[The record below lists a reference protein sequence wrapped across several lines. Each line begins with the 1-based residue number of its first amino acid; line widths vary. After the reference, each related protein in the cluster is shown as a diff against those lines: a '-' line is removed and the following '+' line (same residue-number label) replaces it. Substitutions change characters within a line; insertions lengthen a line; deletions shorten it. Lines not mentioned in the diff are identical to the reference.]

1 MVQFERVHQPSLVE
15 RVASDLRE
23 AIVSGQLRPGDK
35 ISDARVAAD
44 MGVSRAPV
52 REAIRRLAAQGLV
65 REEPRRGA
73 FVASLSRTSIA
84 EIYDCR
90 RALEG
95 IAARRVAEDSE
106 AAVRELRAVIVEMRK
121 ISRRSN
127 QDEMAG
133 IDQHFHS
140 RLCDLAQNA
149 SLSRLYAQISDQM
162 RLILTVNNVAHPVTD
177 VDELAAIH
185 IPIVDALATGDPAL
199 AERAVIEHLD
209 EAEQLFF
216 AETSRLIDLEG
227 A

>member
-52 REAIRRLAAQGLV
+52 REAIRRLAAQGLL

-73 FVASLSRTSIA
+73 FVASLSRASLA

-95 IAARRVAEDSE
+95 MAARRVAEDPE
-106 AAVRELRAVIVEMRK
+106 AAVRELRAVIVEMGK
-121 ISRRSN
+121 ISRRNN

-140 RLCDLAQNA
+140 RLCDLAHNA

-162 RLILTVNNVAHPVTD
+162 RLILTVNNVAHLVTD
-177 VDELAAIH
+177 VDELASIH
-185 IPIVDALATGDPAL
+185 VPIVDALATGDSAL

-216 AETSRLIDLEG
+216 AEASRLIDVEG

>member
-15 RVASDLRE
+15 RVASDLRK
-23 AIVSGQLRPGDK
+23 AIVGGQLRPGDK

-73 FVASLSRTSIA
+73 FVASLSRSSIA

-95 IAARRVAEDSE
+95 LAARRVAEDPDT
-106 AAVRELRAVIVEMRK
+106 AVRELRSVLAEMGK
-121 ISRRSN
+121 IARRGN
-127 QDEMAG
+127 QDEMAA

-140 RLCDLAQNA
+140 RLCDLAQNT

-162 RLILTVNNVAHPVTD
+162 RLILTVNNVAHTLTD
-177 VDELAAIH
+177 TDELAAIH
-185 IPIVDALATGDPAL
+185 VPIVEALASRDAAL
-199 AERAVIEHLD
+199 AERAVNEHLD
-209 EAEQLFF
+209 DAERLFF
-216 AETSRLIDLEG
+216 AEASGLIDAQES
-227 A
+227 

>member
-15 RVASDLRE
+15 RVASDLRK
-23 AIVSGQLRPGDK
+23 AIVGGQLRPGDK

-73 FVASLSRTSIA
+73 FVASLSRSSIA

-95 IAARRVAEDSE
+95 LAARRVAEDPDT
-106 AAVRELRAVIVEMRK
+106 AVRELRSVLAEMGK
-121 ISRRSN
+121 IARRGN
-127 QDEMAG
+127 QDEMAA

-149 SLSRLYAQISDQM
+149 SLNRLYAQISDQM
-162 RLILTVNNVAHPVTD
+162 HLILTVNNVAHTLTD
-177 VDELAAIH
+177 TDELAAIH
-185 IPIVDALATGDPAL
+185 VPIVEALASRDAAL
-199 AERAVIEHLD
+199 AERAVNEHLD
-209 EAEQLFF
+209 DAERLFF
-216 AETSRLIDLEG
+216 AEASGLIDAQES
-227 A
+227 